1 MGEGGDRQMRFKDK
15 VAIVTGSGRGIGRA
29 TAEAFAREGA
39 RVVINDIDREP
50 AEETLQAIKGAGGEA
65 IVCIGGTN
73 DREAVQRMVD
83 TTLQTYGT
91 IDILVNN
98 AGIIRPAMIN
108 KMDID
113 TWNQVIDVNL
123 TGVFNCLQAVGRVF
137 LQKAKDNPDARCN
150 GKIVNVSSVA
160 GLRGTIGQIN
170 YGAAKAG
177 VIGITMSAAREWGRY
192 AINVNAVAFGMVA
205 TRMTE
210 TIRTDPRFAEQY
222 KSQIILG
229 RYAEPEDVV
238 PAILFLSSSEAD
250 YITGQTLSVCGGF
263 HIAV

>member
-1 MGEGGDRQMRFKDK
+1 MRFKDK
-15 VAIVTGSGRGIGRA
+15 VAIVTGSGRGIGRT
-29 TAEAFAREGA
+29 TAVAFAKEGA
-39 RVVINDIDREP
+39 RVVINDIDKEP
-50 AEETLQAIKGAGGEA
+50 AEETLNTIKETGGEA
-65 IVCIGGTN
+65 IICLGGTD
-73 DREAVQRMVD
+73 DRQAVQNMVD
-83 TTLQTYGT
+83 TTLEKYGT

-108 KMDID
+108 KMDIE
-113 TWNQVIDVNL
+113 TWNKVIAVNL
-123 TGVFNCLQAVGRVF
+123 TGVFNCLQAVGNVF
-137 LQKAKDNPDARCN
+137 LKKAKENPTARCN

-160 GLRGTIGQIN
+160 GLRGTMGQIN

-177 VIGITMSAAREWGRY
+177 VIGITMSAAREWGRW

-210 TIRTDPRFAEQY
+210 TVRTDPRFADQY

-229 RYAEPEDVV
+229 RYAEPEDVA
-238 PAILFLSSSEAD
+238 PAILFLCSADAD